1 MRIVYIAHP
10 ISGDVKGNL
19 EKIRL
24 ILRYINLNMPDVVP
38 FAPYWIDCHA
48 LDDTVPAERERGI
61 KNDHEFLTRG
71 FIDEMWLYGD
81 RISNGMSH
89 EIALAEKQGIPVF
102 SMTNGTDL
110 LLHHRKALK
119 TYEKNTGR
127 NNERNPRNN

>member
-1 MRIVYIAHP
+1 
-10 ISGDVKGNL
+10 
-19 EKIRL
+19 
-24 ILRYINLNMPDVVP
+24 
-38 FAPYWIDCHA
+38 
-48 LDDTVPAERERGI
+48 
-61 KNDHEFLTRG
+61 
-71 FIDEMWLYGD
+71 MWLYGD